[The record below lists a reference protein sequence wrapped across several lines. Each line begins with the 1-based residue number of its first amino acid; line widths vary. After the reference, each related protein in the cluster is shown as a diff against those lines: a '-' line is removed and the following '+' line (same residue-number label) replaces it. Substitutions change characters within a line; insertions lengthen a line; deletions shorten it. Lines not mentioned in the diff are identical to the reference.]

1 MADNKKSF
9 VMYADWQH
17 GVKHL
22 TDEQAGKLLKHILSY
37 VNDENPVTD
46 DLITNIS
53 FEPIKQALKRDLKK
67 WEGVK
72 SKRSEAGKASVE
84 ARKKLKEQELS
95 NLTSIKSVKQ
105 DLTNLTVSDN
115 VNVNDNVSVNDNINK
130 KASPS
135 VSKFNFRLSMT
146 LKEFNPILIDDWL
159 KVRKTKKAS
168 NTKTALNA
176 FLNEIKKSGRD
187 KNDILKMC
195 VENSW
200 AGFKS
205 EWLKNPS
212 FTKPQ
217 SPHMNL
223 IKDADY
229 SEEM

>member
-1 MADNKKSF
+1 
-9 VMYADWQH
+9 
-17 GVKHL
+17 
-22 TDEQAGKLLKHILSY
+22 
-37 VNDENPVTD
+37 
-46 DLITNIS
+46 
-53 FEPIKQALKRDLKK
+53 
-67 WEGVK
+67 
-72 SKRSEAGKASVE
+72 
-84 ARKKLKEQELS
+84 
-95 NLTSIKSVKQ
+95 
-105 DLTNLTVSDN
+105 
-115 VNVNDNVSVNDNINK
+115 
-130 KASPS
+130 
-135 VSKFNFRLSMT
+135 MT

-187 KNDILKMC
+187 KNEVLKMC